1 MQLPDSQPPF
11 RPSGTPPP
19 PITPDAPTVVT
30 PPVGQPSRFGPMY
43 GQARAQAVQQSK
55 TLWSRFRGMPRV
67 NQILIAVA
75 AAMVVMVCSCCSCVG
90 LAGAL
95 NGGSPTAQSTAT
107 SGNTGSLGQKTS
119 ATATAT
125 KTKATPTAQPTA
137 TAVPTATAKP
147 QPKPTCIPG
156 AVNCNPWGY
165 NFTHGSRIYS
175 PPGGFCGYF
184 NCISSFWNGSGYV
197 VQCQDGTY
205 SKSGGHTGSCSRH
218 GGDKRALLKP

>member
-1 MQLPDSQPPF
+1 
-11 RPSGTPPP
+11 
-19 PITPDAPTVVT
+19 
-30 PPVGQPSRFGPMY
+30 
-43 GQARAQAVQQSK
+43 
-55 TLWSRFRGMPRV
+55 MPRV
-67 NQILIAVA
+67 NQVLIAVA

-107 SGNTGSLGQKTS
+107 SGNTSSLSQKTS

-125 KTKATPTAQPTA
+125 KTQATPTAQPTA
-137 TAVPTATAKP
+137 TAVPTATATPKP

-165 NFTHGSRIYS
+165 NFTHGSYITS

-184 NCISSFWNGSGYV
+184 NCIPSFWNGSGYV